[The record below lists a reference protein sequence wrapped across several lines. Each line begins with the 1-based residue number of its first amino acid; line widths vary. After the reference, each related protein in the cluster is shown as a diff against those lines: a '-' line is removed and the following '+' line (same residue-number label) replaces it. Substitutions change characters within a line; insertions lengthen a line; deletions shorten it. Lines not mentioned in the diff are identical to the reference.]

1 MYIIMDKLSDKNTNN
16 FSSKMIFVIQ
26 IQPLKVQKVLLS
38 SLEISNLINE
48 MVQQVII
55 LNNKIDKN
63 KIIIKYKRI
72 IYKMKNNIMDSC

>member
-26 IQPLKVQKVLLS
+26 IQPLKVQKVLLRS
-38 SLEISNLINE
+38 TEISNLINE